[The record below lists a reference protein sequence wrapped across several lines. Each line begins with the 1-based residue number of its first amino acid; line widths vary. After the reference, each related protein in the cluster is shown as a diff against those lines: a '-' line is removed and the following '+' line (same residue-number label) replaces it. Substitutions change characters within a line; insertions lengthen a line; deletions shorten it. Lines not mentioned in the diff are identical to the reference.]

1 MTPAAARRRSGE
13 ATDWA
18 TYCRLLAYAR
28 PYIGRLVTG
37 GLFGILF
44 SGATVGLLHA
54 FRKNLQAFINYDD
67 IDLGRA
73 ALYAS
78 LLPLLAVV
86 RGIAQYA
93 SGYLVKWVGNRV
105 VMDVRV
111 ETYAHLQNL
120 SVGYYDSNKTGEM
133 ISRTV
138 NDTTLIER
146 AVSTVVTDLVRQ
158 PFIAVGALAT
168 IVYLDWKL
176 ALASLILIPATAYP
190 IAVFGRKVRRAA
202 KQGQE
207 RIADMMSIM
216 QEVILGV
223 RVVKAFRMET
233 HEVNRFAVECKALFG
248 RMMRIVRAREMMEPV
263 MVVLSAVVFLLIFIY
278 AGWTQVPFPDLITFG
293 GAMFLMYD
301 PIKRLGKLHMEI
313 QRSSAAAD
321 RVFEILDTS
330 GLVQDCPDA
339 VECESPVERI
349 EFKGVSFAYEDTPV
363 LRDISFSVT
372 AGERVAVVGSSGAG
386 KTSLVNLIPRFFDV
400 TAGAVLINGRDLR
413 ELTMDSI
420 RRQIGLVTQ
429 EIVLFNMT
437 VRENIAYGT
446 EDAAQDAL
454 EEAARRAHAAE
465 FIDQLP
471 EKYETVIGERGV
483 RLSGGQRQRL
493 AIARAILNNPPVLIL
508 DEATS
513 ALDTESERLV
523 QAAIDEIMAGR
534 TVFAIAHRLSTIVNC
549 DRIIVLD
556 AGELVESGTHD
567 ELLSVGGIY
576 RRLYDLQFEG

>member
-1 MTPAAARRRSGE
+1 MTPAASSRSSGE
-13 ATDWA
+13 GTNWA
-18 TYCRLLAYAR
+18 TYCRLLAYAK
-28 PYIGRLVTG
+28 PYVARLIAG
-37 GLFGILF
+37 GVFGIIF
-44 SGATVGLLHA
+44 SGSTVGLLHV
-54 FRKNLQAFINYDD
+54 FRKNLQQFVNYDD
-67 IDLGRA
+67 TDLGRA
-73 ALYAS
+73 VLYAS
-78 LLPLLAVV
+78 LLPLLALV
-86 RGIAQYA
+86 RGLGQYA

-120 SVGYYDSNKTGEM
+120 SIGYYDTTRTGEM
-133 ISRTV
+133 ISRTI

-158 PFIAVGALAT
+158 PFIALGALGT
-168 IVYLDWKL
+168 MIYLDWKL
-176 ALASLILIPATAYP
+176 AVASLIMIPFTAYP
-190 IAVFGRKVRRAA
+190 IAVFGRKIRRAA

-207 RIADMMSIM
+207 RVAEMMSIM
-216 QEVILGV
+216 QEVIVGV
-223 RVVKAFRMET
+223 RVVKSFRMESF
-233 HEVNRFAVECKALFG
+233 EVNRFAVECKALFG

-263 MVVLSAVVFLLIFIY
+263 MVLLSAVIFLLIFVY
-278 AGWTQVPFPDLITFG
+278 AARSRVPFPDLITFG

-330 GLVQDCPDA
+330 GLVQDRPDA
-339 VECESPVERI
+339 VEFEPPI
-349 EFKGVSFAYEDTPV
+349 ETIEYSDVSFAYEDAPV
-363 LRDISFSVT
+363 LRNISFSVG
-372 AGERVAVVGSSGAG
+372 AGERIAVVGSSGAG
-386 KTSLVNLIPRFFDV
+386 KTSLVNLLPRFFDV
-400 TAGAVLINGRDLR
+400 TQGAVLINGRDLR

-429 EIVLFNMT
+429 EIVLFNMS
-437 VRENIAYGT
+437 VGDNIAYGT
-446 EDAAQDAL
+446 EGATQDAIVT
-454 EEAARRAHAAE
+454 AAGRAHATE
-465 FIDQLP
+465 FIDEMP
-471 EKYETVIGERGV
+471 EKYATVIGERGV

-523 QAAIDEIMAGR
+523 QAAIDEIMVGR

-549 DRIIVLD
+549 DRIIVLE
-556 AGELVESGTHD
+556 AGELVETGTHD
-567 ELLSVGGIY
+567 ELLAGNGIY